1 MFSTTEPGPDREAAS
16 KARKRRRIV
25 DAARELLAERAGT
38 DFSVEEVAE
47 RAGLSRRTIFNY
59 FPSVDDLLVEVGT
72 EMLGGLVATLRVAD
86 GAPVADPATEDVRA
100 ALFAELAEALH
111 TVDLVPAMVQL
122 TQVLGGV
129 RTHPS
134 QGRGLGPADLRAP
147 RRPDG
152 HGDPRAAPGGGP
164 AGRRAPRR
172 LAGQRAGGALPALER
187 RRRASWTRR
196 RSRATWSELLDR
208 LVTNVGNGYLHGAPA
223 SQNH

>member
-1 MFSTTEPGPDREAAS
+1 VFPTTEPRPDREAAS

-86 GAPVADPATEDVRA
+86 VAPVADPVTEDVRA
-100 ALFAELAEALH
+100 ALFAELTEALH

-129 RTHPS
+129 SRTHPRVAAS
-134 QGRGLGPADLRAP
+134 VQLALVRLVDRMVTEIRARHPEADLL
-147 RRPDG
+147 DVELL
-152 HGDPRAAPGGGP
+152 AASLVGGLVVLYQHWSAQEGVVDTP
-164 AGRRAPRR
+164 
-172 LAGQRAGGALPALER
+172 
-187 RRRASWTRR
+187 
-196 RSRATWSELLDR
+196 RSRATWGTLLDR
-208 LVTNVGNGYLHGAPA
+208 LVTTVGNGYLHGAPA
-223 SQNH
+223 SQHH